1 VCPLKEGDAVVRGQ
15 RAGMIKF
22 GSRTELLVP
31 AGKRV
36 KVETAVGRKVRGG
49 ETVLLRYEP

>member
-1 VCPLKEGDAVVRGQ
+1 
-15 RAGMIKF
+15 MIKF

-31 AGKRV
+31 KAARV
-36 KVETAVGRKVRGG
+36 RVEVAVGSKVKGG